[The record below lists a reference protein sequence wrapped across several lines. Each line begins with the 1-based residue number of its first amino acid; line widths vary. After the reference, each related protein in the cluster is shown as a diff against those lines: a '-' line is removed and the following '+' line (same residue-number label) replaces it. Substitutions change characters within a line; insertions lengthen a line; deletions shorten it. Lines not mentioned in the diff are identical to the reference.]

1 MAKHCTGK
9 KKFLRECQLPSK
21 SWKRVSLGRTGLW
34 RRVQEWW
41 EVDSGASLV
50 PWLLSESMPCTLGPG
65 SLGLDWIWRPDELF
79 FSFLLECSVTV
90 VFLNLTLPVLAACDI
105 CSRKTHVGWE
115 QLSTEDQHCQE
126 LSHPW
131 GRKEKIYIPAPH
143 TTHQGQ
149 LLRLPS
155 APLFLRISWMVSLSG
170 GNVKNGFSFC
180 VTLKGW
186 GNIEPHW
193 TR

>member
-1 MAKHCTGK
+1 MNLEISQLKANGK
-9 KKFLRECQLPSK
+9 TFYRKKIKFMRECQLPSK

-50 PWLLSESMPCTLGPG
+50 PWLLSESTPCKLGPG

-90 VFLNLTLPVLAACDI
+90 VFLNLTLPVLASCDI
-105 CSRKTHVGWE
+105 CSRKTRVGWE

-126 LSHPW
+126 LSHPF
-131 GRKEKIYIPAPH
+131 GRKEKIYVPAPPHH
-143 TTHQGQ
+143 TPGSVTQ
-149 LLRLPS
+149 
-155 APLFLRISWMVSLSG
+155 APQCTT
-170 GNVKNGFSFC
+170 FS
-180 VTLKGW
+180 
-186 GNIEPHW
+186 
-193 TR
+193 

>member
-90 VFLNLTLPVLAACDI
+90 VFLNLTSCFGCLRYLF
-105 CSRKTHVGWE
+105 
-115 QLSTEDQHCQE
+115 TEDPCGMRAA
-126 LSHPW
+126 LNGGSTLP
-131 GRKEKIYIPAPH
+131 GAVTSLGKEGKNIYSCPPTPH
-143 TTHQGQ
+143 TRASYSGSPVHRFF
-149 LLRLPS
+149 LESPEWC
-155 APLFLRISWMVSLSG
+155 LFQEEMWRMVFLS
-170 GNVKNGFSFC
+170 V
-180 VTLKGW
+180 
-186 GNIEPHW
+186 
-193 TR
+193 